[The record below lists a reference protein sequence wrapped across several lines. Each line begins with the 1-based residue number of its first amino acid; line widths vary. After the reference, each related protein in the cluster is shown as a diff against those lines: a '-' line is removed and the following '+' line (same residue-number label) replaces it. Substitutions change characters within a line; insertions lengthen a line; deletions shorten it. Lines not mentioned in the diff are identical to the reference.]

1 MKNTGAFTRM
11 GYWVKKTALGL
22 KPVNYTVESEADVY
36 KTDGYCMSPE
46 EYIEIQKILSS
57 QKEKIARLQIEKER
71 EESEIL
77 DYYKNTFKKMKKE
90 YYAKLTCEIQSLRE
104 KYLQP
109 FTAQK
114 EKLLMAEN
122 QIQALQDKLEVSN
135 ARSMEQE
142 NLNKNLLR
150 IMKERAN
157 ADREIVPKKKHHGY
171 IILYSQELYIRQEA
185 YKSST
190 YDEPEP
196 PTWKIQVQTPY
207 PINFKSCEIKEQIF
221 EDFKDN
227 GIFAEMG
234 IQTVSNKKDTGIKI
248 HHYLF
253 KANTRT
259 GYWEIELHTTG
270 EINIPQSMRQPKQTT
285 VDSLKNKTS
294 TKNNVT

>member
-1 MKNTGAFTRM
+1 M

-22 KPVNYTVESEADVY
+22 KPVNYTVESEGDVY

-46 EYIEIQKILSS
+46 EYIETQKILSS
-57 QKEKIARLQIEKER
+57 QKKTIEQLQIEKKQEVD
-71 EESEIL
+71 EIL
-77 DYYKNTFKKMKKE
+77 NYYKAAFRKMKKE
-90 YYAKLTCEIQSLRE
+90 ANIKLTCEIQSFRE

-109 FTAQK
+109 LAAQK
-114 EKLLMAEN
+114 EQLLMAEN
-122 QIQALQDKLEVSN
+122 QIQSLKNKLEVSN

-171 IILYSQELYIRQEA
+171 IILYLQELYVKKLYSPNTSEQL
-185 YKSST
+185 
-190 YDEPEP
+190 

-207 PINFKSCEIKEQIF
+207 SIDFKSCEIKEQIF
-221 EDFKDN
+221 KDFEDN

-234 IQTVSNKKDTGIKI
+234 IQTVSDKEDTDIKI

-253 KANTRT
+253 KANSKT
-259 GYWEIELHTTG
+259 GYWEIELYTIG
-270 EINIPQSMRQPKQTT
+270 EINIPQSMRQPKQGE
-285 VDSLKNKTS
+285 LNFPQNKAS
-294 TKNNVT
+294 TKSNVK